1 MEDSMDYKE
10 QLTGYLSSC
19 DGKACDVFYEI
30 YSIIGS
36 LKAIEQPLAVR
47 FMCENVFKI
56 DSDYSKRIK
65 KSYYTPAQFRKADET
80 ATRKFN
86 PILEKTLRSC
96 IQESVYEDLFYKT
109 IWSVIQ
115 ENSALKTKREKAY
128 ALYKLAVNPLIPYR
142 NVGTGLSMD
151 NSTFKEMIKNF
162 EESLLDD
169 TRYIIKF
176 DYQQRTQRASLIADK
191 IMGLH
196 SDEER
201 AVYLALV
208 LQEAE
213 NGVKEQMQAAIAAL

>member
-1 MEDSMDYKE
+1 M
-10 QLTGYLSSC
+10 
-19 DGKACDVFYEI
+19 
-30 YSIIGS
+30 
-36 LKAIEQPLAVR
+36 
-47 FMCENVFKI
+47 
-56 DSDYSKRIK
+56 
-65 KSYYTPAQFRKADET
+65 
-80 ATRKFN
+80 
-86 PILEKTLRSC
+86 
-96 IQESVYEDLFYKT
+96 
-109 IWSVIQ
+109 
-115 ENSALKTKREKAY
+115 
-128 ALYKLAVNPLIPYR
+128 NPLIPYR